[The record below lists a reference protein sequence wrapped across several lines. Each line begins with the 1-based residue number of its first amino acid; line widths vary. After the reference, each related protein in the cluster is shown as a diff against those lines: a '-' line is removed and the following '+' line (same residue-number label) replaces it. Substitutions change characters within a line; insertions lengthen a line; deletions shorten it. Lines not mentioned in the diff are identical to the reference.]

1 MIKLGTRIPLQIS
14 EGRLILTCVI
24 KCESLR
30 IYQPKLM
37 NFVIDTGSPDSYL
50 SGKDVKVLQVPL
62 KGRSSSGEVDF
73 GGSRFKHVSIP
84 KIKMYLLKE
93 GKQDDYVELNVNL
106 KALKTT
112 RTSERNIQ
120 VAESLPS
127 ILGMDF
133 LKDQKLSLHVI
144 LAEDMAYLQQK

>member
-1 MIKLGTRIPLQIS
+1 MIKFGTRIPLQIS
-14 EGRLILTCVI
+14 AGRLILTCVI

-50 SGKDVKVLQVPL
+50 SGKDVKVLQIPL
-62 KGRSSSGEVDF
+62 KNRSSSGDVDF
-73 GGSRFKHVSIP
+73 GGSRFKQVSIP

-93 GKQDDYVELNVNL
+93 GKEEDYVELDVVL

-112 RTSERNIQ
+112 KTSEKNVQ
-120 VAESLPS
+120 VADSLPS
-127 ILGMDF
+127 ILGLDF
-133 LKDQKLSLHVI
+133 LKSQKLSLHVL
-144 LAEDMAYLQQK
+144 LAEEMAYLQQE